1 MTSTR
6 HVVSAVRAAP
16 RVVIVKT
23 GVANIA
29 SVLAAFHRLGAVT
42 ELSTDPDTIASAD
55 FVMLPGV
62 GAFAAGMAALGG
74 KDGALALALKSRFS
88 SDRPTMAICLGLQL
102 LAAVSD
108 ESPGV
113 SGLSIFETSH
123 VGRFSPIDID
133 EPRSNARGLKVPQLG
148 WNEVVPDEG
157 ARLLTRGFAYFA
169 NSYRLTDAPPG
180 WVAARAHYGGL
191 FVAALERG
199 PHLACQFHPELSG
212 PWGQALIARW
222 LVGVS
227 C

>member
-1 MTSTR
+1 MR
-6 HVVSAVRAAP
+6 AVP

-29 SVLAAFHRLGAVT
+29 SVLAAFHRLGADT
-42 ELSTDPDTIASAD
+42 DLSTDPETIASAD

-74 KDGALALALKSRFS
+74 KDGALASALKSRFS

-102 LAAVSD
+102 LATASD

-113 SGLSIFETSH
+113 AGVSIFETSH
-123 VGRFSPIDID
+123 VGRFSSVDGD
-133 EPRSNARGLKVPQLG
+133 GHTLKVPQLG
-148 WNEVVPDEG
+148 WNEVVPDDG
-157 ARLLTRGFAYFA
+157 ARFLTRGFAYFA
-169 NSYRLTDAPPG
+169 NSYRLTDTPPG
-180 WVAARAHYGGL
+180 WVAARAHYGGS

-222 LVGVS
+222 LEGVS